1 MYLVLFSGDN
11 HMSQKN
17 RPLSFWFFAIFLTF
31 SILLML
37 IGQTMSVFNYDLTVD
52 LGLQESPKQV
62 GEFGVQVNRAFGA
75 GDTIIYIPL
84 LITSLFGLWLKK
96 RWALICTAAAVG
108 VSAYWSVTVSF
119 IMLFLTGTVGYNY
132 IPGIE
137 IWLFVGAYLI
147 FGIWGLIY
155 LIFRGETLLR

>member
-1 MYLVLFSGDN
+1 
-11 HMSQKN
+11 MSLIN
-17 RPLSFWFFAIFLTF
+17 RSLSFWIFFIFIAL
-31 SILLML
+31 SIVLML
-37 IGQTMSVFNYDLTVD
+37 SGQTMSVFNYSLAVE
-52 LGLQESPKQV
+52 LGLQESYEQV
-62 GEFGVQVNRAFGA
+62 GESGVQVNRAFGA

-84 LITSLFGLWLKK
+84 LIASLIGLWLRK

-119 IMLFLTGTVGYNY
+119 IMLFLTGTAGYNY

-147 FGIWGLIY
+147 FGIGGLIY
-155 LIFRGETLLR
+155 IIFRGDILIQNHLRDKIK